1 MQYITR
7 ERFEKIVKG
16 KDKIDLEEL
25 VMVIENEFGYSVK
38 LEEKNGGDFSEIQ
51 KRKMTDL
58 IFSNEGVLKQLS
70 ESSKESDDDYIDDEE
85 EFMRLIKEAAGNGS
99 EI

>member
-7 ERFEKIVKG
+7 ERFDKIVRG

-38 LEEKNGGDFSEIQ
+38 LEEKNPNCFTEEQ
-51 KRKMTDL
+51 KRRMTDL
-58 IFSNEGVLKQLS
+58 IFSNEYVQKQLR

-85 EFMRLIKEAAGNGS
+85 TFMRIIKDAADNG
-99 EI
+99 